1 MGDVASFLRSIGD
14 AWDDFTASLHE
25 SFDASRRMHNRAAT
39 EEQRAKTARSTGMV
53 VERHARLNALP
64 AYVYEL
70 ADRVRVLDVGAN
82 AIDRLDDEVGR
93 LTMATVIRLDGNKI
107 PTLPKSFTS
116 LTNLRALDLRGNA
129 LRALPE
135 DIGCLARLEKLD
147 ASANALETLP
157 KSLGKCRRLRL
168 LDVSANAFRST
179 ACLEALGRCVEL
191 ETVDA
196 SKNESMRG
204 AIPVSWGCLIKLK
217 EIKIDDTKV
226 DAVPSEVFLSCESL
240 QTLSATRCDALDVK
254 AMKETEGYQHYEARR
269 KGKHDKQLSSR
280 VLMDEARL
288 DERLG

>member
-1 MGDVASFLRSIGD
+1 MGDFASFLNSISN

-25 SFDASRRMHNRAAT
+25 TYDASRRAHNRAAT
-39 EEQRAKTARSTGMV
+39 EDQRAKTARSTGMV
-53 VERHARLNALP
+53 VERNARLTALP

-82 AIDRLDDEVGR
+82 AIERVDEAVGR
-93 LTMATVIRLDGNKI
+93 LTGATVVRLDGNRI

-116 LTNLRALDLRGNA
+116 LTNLRVVDLRGNE

-135 DIGCLARLEKLD
+135 DIGCLVRLEKLD

-191 ETVDA
+191 ETVDV
-196 SKNESMRG
+196 SKNSSMRG

-217 EIKIDDTKV
+217 EMKIDDTKV
-226 DAVPSEVFLSCESL
+226 DAVPSEIFLSCESL
-240 QTLSATRCDALDVK
+240 QTLSAVRCEALDVK
-254 AMKETEGYQHYEARR
+254 AMKETEGYEHYEARR